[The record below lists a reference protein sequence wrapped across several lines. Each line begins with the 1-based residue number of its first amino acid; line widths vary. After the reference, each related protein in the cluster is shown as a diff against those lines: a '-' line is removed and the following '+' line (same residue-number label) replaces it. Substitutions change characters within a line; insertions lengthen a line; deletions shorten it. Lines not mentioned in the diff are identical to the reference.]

1 MYISYIFLGMCRKEE
16 VSEPAKENL
25 LKSLEEMPAIVQ
37 NPPKRPRHVP
47 DQLLPRSCKSS
58 KDFVKNL

>member
-1 MYISYIFLGMCRKEE
+1 MIISKVDSFVSQCTSPVFLGMCRKAE
-16 VSEPAKENL
+16 VSEPAKESL

-47 DQLLPRSCKSS
+47 
-58 KDFVKNL
+58 